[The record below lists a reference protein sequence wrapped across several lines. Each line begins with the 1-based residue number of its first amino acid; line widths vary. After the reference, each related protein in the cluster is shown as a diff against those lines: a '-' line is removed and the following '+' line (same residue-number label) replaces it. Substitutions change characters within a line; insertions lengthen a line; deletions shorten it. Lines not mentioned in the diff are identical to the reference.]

1 MEDGTNII
9 NRRSNSG
16 TNNCEE
22 DGAHSVTLV
31 SVTLENVTYLPVV
44 KSLNG
49 VKKRKFITCHDKPVR
64 KKILDNVSTNIEP
77 YKLSAWMG
85 PSGSGKTSLI
95 SVAGLRISDIDGDL
109 SPYTKIRVNGS
120 VGRVPKRY
128 VSVVWQED
136 LLLSNLTVQ
145 ETILFAAR
153 LKSPLIGAKV
163 EEEVSRIT
171 KDLGLDNVKHSLIGG
186 LGSSARGVSGG
197 ERKRVAVAV
206 ELVSRPSVLLLD
218 EPTSGLDATTA
229 MSLMHILKH
238 LAIKGHS
245 IAIAIHQPRTAI
257 FEMFDSVL
265 LLSRGKMVFD
275 GLPSEVKTHLESHPK
290 VSPLPA
296 QTGVAD
302 WIMVSLKTNT
312 TINCL
317 TNLFFLG

>member
-1 MEDGTNII
+1 MENVIH
-9 NRRSNSG
+9 NRQSKSG
-16 TNNCEE
+16 TNQSEE
-22 DGAHSVTLV
+22 NKIHSITFV
-31 SVTLENVTYLPVV
+31 SISLENVTYQPVV

-49 VKKRKFITCHDKPVR
+49 ANKRKHLPCHDKPIR
-64 KKILDNVSTNIEP
+64 KKILDGVSTNIEP

-95 SVAGLRISDIDGDL
+95 TVAGLLVSNIDGDL
-109 SPYTKIRVNGS
+109 SPNTKILVNGS
-120 VGRVPKRY
+120 IGRVPKRY

-145 ETILFAAR
+145 ETIIFAAR
-153 LKSPLIGAKV
+153 LKSPLVKAKV
-163 EEEVSRIT
+163 EEEVARII
-171 KDLGLDNVKHSLIGG
+171 KDLGLDHVKHSLIGG
-186 LGSSARGVSGG
+186 LGSSTRGVSGG

-229 MSLMHILKH
+229 MSLMYVLKH
-238 LAIKGHS
+238 LATKGHS

-275 GLPSEVKTHLESHPK
+275 GLPDEVKTHLESHPK
-290 VSPLPA
+290 VSPLPER
-296 QTGVAD
+296 TGIAD
-302 WIMVSLKTNT
+302 WIMVS
-312 TINCL
+312 
-317 TNLFFLG
+317 